1 VEIAIDARK
10 GEIVDVIA
18 AAVNFG
24 NDVLDMERGEQ
35 LIILMQ
41 MTIFAS
47 VLSALANLSP
57 DLCADHL

>member
-1 VEIAIDARK
+1 MEIAIDARK

-24 NDVLDMERGEQ
+24 NDVFDVEHRQRG
-35 LIILMQ
+35 IILMQ

-47 VLSALANLSP
+47 VLSALANLGSG
-57 DLCADHL
+57 L